1 MINQLG
7 RSTALSKD
15 QTVASYLASTLPDL
29 GITHVFELVGG
40 MVTVLLDAMHQN
52 PRLTVVSVHHEQ
64 GAGFAAEG
72 FARVAGRPAVAL
84 ATSGPGAT
92 NLLTA
97 VGSCY
102 FDSVPVVYIT
112 GQVNRHELRQDG
124 RGRQGGFQETDIV
137 AMAKPVTKWSKMVT
151 DPASFTHDLDDAVR
165 IATSGRPGPVLLDIP
180 MDIQQA
186 LVPDGSGPAGAT
198 SSPVA
203 TDAERT
209 SFLAR
214 FSASLDAAE
223 RPLILAGGG
232 IRAAGVVD
240 DFRAFAAAC
249 GVPVA
254 ASLMGVDAVPTA
266 SPLHAGFFG
275 SYGNRWAN
283 WAISAADILLVLGSR
298 LDVRQTG
305 SDIDGFRGDRHVFHV
320 DIDDGELNN
329 RVQGCDVLH
338 DDLADFLPRA
348 RAALGP
354 TSRTRDTWL
363 SEIADRR
370 RMWPDTAENVPAE
383 GINPNAA
390 VRQICEAWADVSS
403 FVTDVGQH
411 QMWAAQSVQL
421 EQSQRF
427 LTSGG
432 MGSMGFGLPTAIG
445 AALASAPGPVAL
457 IAGDG
462 GVQCNIQELQTLS
475 HLGLPVRVV
484 VFDNR
489 CHGMVRQFQQS
500 YFDSRYYSTK
510 WGYSAPE
517 FCAIAG
523 AYGIRAW
530 HAASHDDLAVALK
543 EAAAHGREPALLH
556 VEINEDLNAYPKM
569 AFGRAFG
576 SMEPAVTPTE
586 MEGT

>member
-1 MINQLG
+1 M
-7 RSTALSKD
+7 SKA
-15 QTVASYLASTLPDL
+15 QTVGSYLAATLPDL
-29 GITHVFELVGG
+29 GVTHVFELVGG

-52 PRLTVVSVHHEQ
+52 PQLTVVSMHHEQ

-102 FDSVPVVYIT
+102 FDSVPVVFIT

-137 AMAKPVTKWSKMVT
+137 AMARPITKWAKMTT
-151 DPASFTHDLDDAVR
+151 DPAEFAHDLDEAFR
-165 IATSGRPGPVLLDIP
+165 IATNGRPGPVLLDIP
-180 MDIQQA
+180 MDVQRA
-186 LVPDGSGPAGAT
+186 LVPDGSGPEPAE
-198 SSPVA
+198 SSPLA
-203 TDAERT
+203 TEADRT

-214 FSASLDAAE
+214 LGAGLDAAE

-232 IRAAGVVD
+232 IRAAGAVD

-254 ASLMGVDAVPTA
+254 TSLMGIDVVPAA

-283 WAISAADILLVLGSR
+283 WAISAADLLLVLGSR

-305 SDIDGFRGDRHVFHV
+305 SDIDGFREGRQVFHV
-320 DIDDGELNN
+320 DVDHGELNN
-329 RVQGCDVLH
+329 RVHGCDVLH

-348 RAALGP
+348 RAVLGR
-354 TSRTRDTWL
+354 TSRTRGTWL
-363 SEIADRR
+363 GEIADRR
-370 RMWPDTAENVPAE
+370 LAWPDTAENVPPE

-421 EQSQRF
+421 KESQRF

-432 MGSMGFGLPTAIG
+432 MGSMGFGLPAAIG

-475 HLGLPVRVV
+475 RQGLPVRIV
-484 VFDNR
+484 VFDNG

-510 WGYSAPE
+510 WGYSAPD
-517 FCAIAG
+517 FCAVAG

-530 HAASHDDLAVALK
+530 HVASHDDLAIALA
-543 EAAAHGREPALLH
+543 EIAIHDRQPALLH